1 MSKRQEIRA
10 RRQRQKMMSRLFV
23 IGMVV
28 LGALLIAGALAL
40 PGIDAANQR
49 ATQQA
54 DLTKAPATQQASL
67 TQTPVVTIVPRT
79 ITAASDKTSLGD
91 PAAPVRVDVWEDFQ
105 CPACKVYSE
114 NYEPLII
121 QNYVE
126 TGKVYYTY
134 HFFTSI
140 SSYTPGNTES
150 EHSANAAMC
159 ASDQGKFWD
168 YHDILFTNW
177 NGENAGGFS
186 DYRLVAFAESLGL
199 DMKEF
204 NTCFEADKYAD
215 FVAEDYQ
222 KGQDWGVQGTPAIF
236 VNGVVVVSSRGA
248 NIIANYEEIAV
259 YIEEAL
265 AGK

>member
-1 MSKRQEIRA
+1 MSKRQEARA
-10 RRQRQKMMSRLFV
+10 RRRRQQMMSRLLV
-23 IGMVV
+23 IGMVI
-28 LGALLIAGALAL
+28 LGALLIACALAL
-40 PGIDAANQR
+40 PSIDAARVR

-54 DLTKAPATQQASL
+54 GLTM
-67 TQTPVVTIVPRT
+67 TPVSTGVPRT
-79 ITAASDKTSLGD
+79 VTAPSDKTSVGD

-105 CPACKVYSE
+105 CPACQYYSQDIE
-114 NYEPLII
+114 TLII

-159 ASDQGKFWD
+159 ASDQGRFWD
-168 YHDILFTNW
+168 YHDILYANW
-177 NGENAGGFS
+177 NGENAGAFA
-186 DYRLVAFAESLGL
+186 DYRLVAFAEALGL

-204 NTCFEADKYAD
+204 NTCFESDKYAD

-222 KGQDWGVQGTPAIF
+222 AGKDWGVQGTPAIF
-236 VNGVVVVSSRGA
+236 VNGVMVVSPRGERYVA
-248 NIIANYEEIAV
+248 TYEEIVV
-259 YIEEAL
+259 YIEAAL
-265 AGK
+265 AGE